1 MGAKGN
7 VLKVEK
13 YKGGQKKGNVSPM
26 NVEIVR
32 KGRGRGKA
40 ERGKAAVGRGKN

>member
-13 YKGGQKKGNVSPM
+13 YKGGQKKVNVSPM
-26 NVEIVR
+26 NEGIVR
-32 KGRGRGKA
+32 RQQAGEKRQLGGGKL
-40 ERGKAAVGRGKN
+40 K